1 MQRPPDRRPSPQR
14 QRHARVAPEA
24 ARVDPRPS
32 QHPLQPQLDEVEA
45 VARIGSY
52 SLDIAS
58 GRWASSRGLDAILGI
73 GDGFERTIES
83 WASLIH
89 EADRAGM
96 VAYFSEQVLG
106 RGERFDR
113 RYRIVRPDTRQTR
126 WVHGRGVLEV
136 DPAGR
141 PVRMVGTIADVTELA
156 SAEEE
161 QARLARDLR
170 RSERN
175 LAEAQRVAHI
185 GSWERDIAT
194 GRLHWSDESHR
205 IVGIEPGSFG
215 GTVDAFLAFVHPED
229 RAAAVLRADDFGE
242 ASHRTGHYRIVRPDG
257 AVRVV
262 REEVELVRDDG
273 GAPVR
278 YVGTSQD
285 VTEHLA
291 AQEERDRLD
300 ERLRRSERNLAEAQ
314 RLAHIGSWEW
324 DLLANT
330 AQRSDELHR
339 IYGVAPGTIAET
351 AGAFLAFVHR
361 DDRARITEAEQAA
374 LAGADSYTVDY
385 RVIRPDGS
393 IRNIHDEGVVVR
405 DRDGRPVRMVGTVQD
420 VTDRVA
426 AAAERARL
434 AAAVEHTSDAVVITD
449 LAGTIQYVNPAFERV
464 SGYRAEHVVG
474 LNPRILKSG
483 RQTAAFYRAVWRRLT
498 SGRDWSGR
506 FFNRRADGS
515 LYEVEATISPIRDAT
530 GEVNGYVAVERDVTA
545 LQAARS
551 SLASEFRE
559 RAQVAAAL
567 ARLQPAGSADRTAG
581 AICDELLGL
590 PGVDIAMTLNFPAPA
605 HAVPL
610 AVRGPDGM
618 PIAAGRALPG
628 ARAAYLYER
637 ACQGP
642 WAEAWVP
649 RPADGAYGQAL
660 ADVGIRAAAYAP
672 IRNGEGLLG
681 LIAVG
686 TRDPGY
692 ARHLIDHLPAV
703 GEFAATATALLA
715 GQLEGDLRAARRRAQ
730 IAEVIE
736 RRAFDPVFQP
746 IVEIASGS
754 VVAYEALTRFH
765 DGGRPELRFAEA
777 WAVGI
782 GVELE
787 LAVLRAAA
795 ADARHLP
802 PTGWLHVNLSP
813 RALADPD
820 RVRAVLAQVP
830 VPTVVEITE
839 HHPITDYQAL
849 RAAIRLLGPAV
860 RTAVDDAGAGIANF
874 AHIVELRPDF
884 VKLDRTLVQ
893 SVQTDVG
900 RQALIVAMR
909 HFAEAAACRL
919 VAEGVET
926 AGDAETLASLGVEL
940 AQGYWYGRPERVG
953 ATQQAAVP
961 SAARARRSGKG
972 GKGAARG

>member
-14 QRHARVAPEA
+14 QRRAREHSEPGPVTP
-24 ARVDPRPS
+24 PTS

-52 SLDIAS
+52 SLDFAS
-58 GRWASSRGLDAILGI
+58 GWWASSRGLDEILGI
-73 GDGFERTIES
+73 DDAFERS
-83 WASLIH
+83 VDGWASLIH
-89 EADRAGM
+89 EADRASM
-96 VAYFSEQVLG
+96 VAYFSDHVL
-106 RGERFDR
+106 RRREPFDR
-113 RYRIVRPDTRQTR
+113 RYRIVRPDTRETR
-126 WVHGRGVLEV
+126 WVHGRGALEL
-136 DPAGR
+136 DDTGR
-141 PVRMVGTIADVTELA
+141 PVRMVGTIADVSELA

-170 RSERN
+170 WSERN

-205 IVGIEPGSFG
+205 IVGIEPGTFD
-215 GTVDAFLAFVHPED
+215 GTIDAFLAFVHPED
-229 RAAAVLRADDFGE
+229 RARAVLRAEAFGDS
-242 ASHRTGHYRIVRPDG
+242 SHLTGQYRIVRPDG

-262 REEVELVRDDG
+262 REEAELVRDDSG
-273 GAPVR
+273 VPVR

-285 VTEHLA
+285 VT
-291 AQEERDRLD
+291 
-300 ERLRRSERNLAEAQ
+300 
-314 RLAHIGSWEW
+314 
-324 DLLANT
+324 
-330 AQRSDELHR
+330 
-339 IYGVAPGTIAET
+339 
-351 AGAFLAFVHR
+351 
-361 DDRARITEAEQAA
+361 
-374 LAGADSYTVDY
+374 
-385 RVIRPDGS
+385 
-393 IRNIHDEGVVVR
+393 
-405 DRDGRPVRMVGTVQD
+405 
-420 VTDRVA
+420 DRVT

-434 AAAVEHTSDAVVITD
+434 AAAVEHASDAVVVTD
-449 LAGTIQYVNPAFERV
+449 LAGSIEYVNPAFERV
-464 SGYRAEHVVG
+464 SGYLAQDVVG

-483 RQTAAFYRAVWRRLT
+483 RQTSAFYRAVWRRLT

-515 LYEVEATISPIRDAT
+515 VYEVEATISPIRDAA

-567 ARLQPAGSADRTAG
+567 SRLQPAGSADRTAA

-590 PGVDIAMTLNFPAPA
+590 PGVDIAMTLNFPAPEQ
-605 HAVPL
+605 AVPL
-610 AVRGPDGM
+610 AVRGPDGV
-618 PIAAGRALPG
+618 PIAAGRPIPA
-628 ARAAYLYER
+628 ARAAYLYQR

-715 GQLEGDLRAARRRAQ
+715 GQLEGDLRAARRRSQ

-736 RRAFDPVFQP
+736 RGAFVPVFQP
-746 IVEIASGS
+746 IVEIATGRA
-754 VVAYEALTRFH
+754 VAYEALTRFN

-802 PTGWLHVNLSP
+802 ATGWLHVNLSP
-813 RALADPD
+813 RALGDPE
-820 RVRAVLAQVP
+820 RVRAVLAQIP
-830 VPTVVEITE
+830 MPTVVEITE

-849 RAAIRLLGPAV
+849 RAAIRVLGPSV

-893 SVQTDVG
+893 SVHSDVG

-926 AGDAETLASLGVEL
+926 AGDAQTLASLGVEL
-940 AQGYWYGRPERVG
+940 AQGYWFGRPERVG
-953 ATQQAAVP
+953 PTRQAAELRP
-961 SAARARRSGKG
+961 ARERQSGNG
-972 GKGAARG
+972 GKGAAHG